1 MQYDHRITGRVIR
14 RLREE
19 RMLTQEVLSGL
30 SAIARSHLSEIESGR
45 TSANVETLWRIADAL
60 DMRLS
65 ELIQMVEWESAGK

>member
-30 SAIARSHLSEIESGR
+30 SVIARSHLSEIESGR

-65 ELIQMVEWESAGK
+65 KLIQMVEWESAGK

>member
-19 RMLTQEVLSGL
+19 RRLTQEVLSGL
-30 SAIARSHLSEIESGR
+30 LAIARSHLSEIESGR

>member
-30 SAIARSHLSEIESGR
+30 SAIVRSHLSEIESGR

>member
-14 RLREE
+14 RLREK
-19 RMLTQEVLSGL
+19 RRLTQEVLSGL
-30 SAIARSHLSEIESGR
+30 AAIARSHLSEIESGH

-65 ELIQMVEWESAGK
+65 ELIQIVERESEGK